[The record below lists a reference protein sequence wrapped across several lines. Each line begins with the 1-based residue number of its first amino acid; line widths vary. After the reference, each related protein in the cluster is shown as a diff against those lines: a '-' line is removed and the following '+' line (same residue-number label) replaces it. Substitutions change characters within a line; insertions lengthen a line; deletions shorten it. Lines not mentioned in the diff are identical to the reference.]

1 MPRRQKENKALI
13 SKTYVSG
20 IILAINRGEGSMAKK
35 YLLNVYGCQMNER
48 DAEIIAGYLE
58 KLGYRE
64 TSRIEEADFIALNT
78 CAVRQKAEEKV
89 YGKLG
94 KLKKLKEQKPELM
107 LAVAGCMAQ
116 QPGVAEK
123 IKSRFPFVDLIIGTH
138 NLHEFPRLVEEA
150 AFSRET
156 VLDVWEQAGSIQE
169 FPQGKRKHPVK
180 AWVSISYGCD
190 NYCSYCIVPYVR
202 GRERSRKQENII
214 NEVKGLVGSGY
225 KEITLLG
232 QNVNSYGKDL
242 GLPDS
247 FPELLLSLEKIAGLE
262 RVRYMTSHPRDFSAN
277 LIEVLRIARKVC
289 EHVHLP
295 VQAGSDRILKAMNR
309 GYTGRDYLDLVKR
322 IRAAVPGVSL
332 TTDII
337 VGFPGESEE
346 DFQQTLDLIEAV
358 RFDAAYTFKYS
369 PRRGT
374 PAALLT
380 DQVADPIKRERLAML
395 LEKQNLISREINEK
409 LVGKSLEVLVE
420 GKNDKYGGKLFG
432 RTRTNKIV
440 NFSGEDALI
449 GSMINVKITEAQTW
463 SLTGEIE

>member
-1 MPRRQKENKALI
+1 
-13 SKTYVSG
+13 
-20 IILAINRGEGSMAKK
+20 MAKK

-58 KLGYRE
+58 ALDFRE
-64 TSRIEEADFIALNT
+64 TFRAEEADFIVLNT

-94 KLKKLKEQKPELM
+94 KLKQLKEQKPGLI
-107 LAVAGCMAQ
+107 LAVAGCMTQ
-116 QPGVAEK
+116 QQGVAAK

-138 NLHEFPRLVEEA
+138 NLHEFPRLVKEA
-150 AFSRET
+150 ALSRET
-156 VLDVWEQAGSIQE
+156 VLDVWDQAGAIRE
-169 FPQGKRKHPVK
+169 YPQGKRKNPVK

-202 GRERSRKQENII
+202 GRERSRKLEDIM
-214 NEVKGLVGSGY
+214 NEVKELADSGY

-242 GLPDS
+242 NRPDS
-247 FPELLLSLEKIAGLE
+247 FPGLLLSLEKITGLK
-262 RVRYMTSHPRDFSAN
+262 RIRYMTSHPRDFSAD
-277 LIEVLRIARKVC
+277 LIEALKTARKVC

-295 VQAGSDRILKAMNR
+295 VQAGSDRILKMMKR
-309 GYTGRDYLDLVKR
+309 GYNRSHYLDLIKK
-322 IRAAVPGVSL
+322 IRAAIPGVSI

-337 VGFPGESEE
+337 VGFPGEKEE
-346 DFQQTLDLIEAV
+346 DFQLTLDLIEEV
-358 RFDAAYTFKYS
+358 RYDAAYTFKYS
-369 PRRGT
+369 PRSGT
-374 PAALLT
+374 PASLLA
-380 DQVADPIKRERLAML
+380 DQVAEPAKKERLAKL

-420 GKNDKYGGKLFG
+420 GENVKYGGNLFG

-440 NFSGEDALI
+440 NFSGGDALI
-449 GSMINVKITEAQTW
+449 GDLAVVKITEAQTW